1 MRYMTIPSPIGTLM
15 LVGDETAL
23 KQIRFGREAETVP
36 ADWVR
41 DDEAL
46 REARRQ
52 LEEYFR
58 GERTEFDLP
67 LAPEGTVF
75 QKRVWQALLAVEY
88 GASACYQEIAH
99 ALGNPTGARAVG
111 LANSRNPLPIVI
123 PCHRIIGKSGT
134 LVGYAGGLEI
144 KKFLLAHEGIGSRE
158 RTLEFAS

>member
-1 MRYMTIPSPIGTLM
+1 MRYATIPSPIGTLM

-23 KQIRFGREAETVP
+23 KQIRFGAEAETVP
-36 ADWVR
+36 ADWIR

-67 LAPEGTVF
+67 LAPEGTEF

-88 GASACYQEIAH
+88 GTSACYQEIAR
-99 ALGNPTGARAVG
+99 AIGNPTGARAVG

-158 RTLEFAS
+158 RTLEFAN